1 VECWHGYLPGAS
13 CSLAYGPAD
22 ATVSC
27 FSKIQIGFTFLLPAH
42 PGSPGQRAVKRVCVC
57 VCPCPTVKF
66 GYSGLSYNRYS
77 IIRHFFWS
85 QLIISVGDDTVIKD
99 SVRMDLHLVQT
110 RGPIYKICY
119 DYLMIMPKLRST
131 HDGRLIYKTS
141 YEGHKAFLRYDS
153 LAVL

>member
-1 VECWHGYLPGAS
+1 MVIYLERVADLHMVQLMPL
-13 CSLAYGPAD
+13 SLAS
-22 ATVSC
+22 VKSR
-27 FSKIQIGFTFLLPAH
+27 LVLPFFYRLTRVV
-42 PGSPGQRAVKRVCVC
+42 PDKEPLNVCVC